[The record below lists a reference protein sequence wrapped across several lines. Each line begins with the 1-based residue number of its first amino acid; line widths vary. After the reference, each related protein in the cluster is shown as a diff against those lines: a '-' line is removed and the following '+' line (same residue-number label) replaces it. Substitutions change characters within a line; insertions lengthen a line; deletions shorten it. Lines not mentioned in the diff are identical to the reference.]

1 MHYVKKFTLP
11 HVSVMSSKLCA
22 GVMFMLKKLPM
33 AGKYVKCILVHSTL
47 PMKETMHQDM
57 EVYSVPT
64 HFLDA
69 SLHLYKEG
77 LSVRRSVGRFC
88 HYLFF
93 YFYVKLSNY

>member
-1 MHYVKKFTLP
+1 MHYVKNFTLP

-57 EVYSVPT
+57 EVYSVPS

-77 LSVRRSVGRFC
+77 LSVGRSVGRSVGSVTI
-88 HYLFF
+88 
-93 YFYVKLSNY
+93 YFSIST